1 MAACPAGRS
10 TVRAGGWADDK
21 RQGHGTCRFADGS
34 KFSGQWEADA
44 WVQSLADAAKSKL
57 GGAGLVKA
65 AAGSNATFSIKV
77 HAQLCRWVLKCRCM
91 KHSSDCAAQQ
101 PCKTTRPVMLMYLA
115 KFHVGRLCRPS

>member
-1 MAACPAGRS
+1 MGACFAETG
-10 TVRAGGWADDK
+10 TLCAGGWADDK

-65 AAGSNATFSIKV
+65 AAGSTATFSIKV
-77 HAQLCRWVLKCRCM
+77 RIQLCRWVLECRCV
-91 KHSSDCAAQQ
+91 KHSCYCAARQ
-101 PCKTTRPVMLMYLA
+101 PCNLTRPVGLM
-115 KFHVGRLCRPS
+115 